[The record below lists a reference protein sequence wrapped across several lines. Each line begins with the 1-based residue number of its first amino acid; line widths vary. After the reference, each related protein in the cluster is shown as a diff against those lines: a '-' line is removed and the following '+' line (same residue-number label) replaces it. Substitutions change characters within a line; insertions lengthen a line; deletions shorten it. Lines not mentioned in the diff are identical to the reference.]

1 MGTTKILV
9 VANAPGI
16 LQRMEETLAGLEVRV
31 AIRLRDVARTAR
43 QGDFGL
49 CLLHLGFDEQSTV
62 KLVATLAAEER
73 ANPLAIVCIAPE
85 DASRAALAELEVQAR
100 AAGAVD
106 FVELA
111 GFAATRPGNAA
122 LRERLL
128 ASAPRRPG
136 TAMTRVLER
145 ATQIS
150 GGAAKLADHLR
161 IDPAA
166 LSRWMRGDE
175 ETPEEVFL
183 AAFELVLADLER
195 GSRKPS

>member
-1 MGTTKILV
+1 M
-9 VANAPGI
+9 
-16 LQRMEETLAGLEVRV
+16 
-31 AIRLRDVARTAR
+31 
-43 QGDFGL
+43 
-49 CLLHLGFDEQSTV
+49 

-73 ANPLAIVCIAPE
+73 AHPLAIVCIASE
-85 DASRAALAELEVQAR
+85 DASRAALTKLEAQAR
-100 AAGAVD
+100 AAGAADVI
-106 FVELA
+106 VLA
-111 GFAATRPGNAA
+111 GFAPTRAGNTV
-122 LRERLL
+122 LRERIL

-136 TAMTRVLER
+136 TAVTRVLER
-145 ATQIS
+145 AAQLS
-150 GGAAKLADHLR
+150 GGPAKLADHLR